1 MSDYILSEKSALLK
15 RTDLF
20 SSLHSHELQVVA
32 RHSEFRFFPE
42 DEMVFRSGDPGGTL
56 YIVRAGEVLISK
68 KEPFGPVIDIARF
81 IEGNCFG
88 ELDMFTETERE
99 VSAFATKPAEL
110 LVFPSRGI
118 SFTDILKNHP
128 EISARILH
136 KLMTGISRR
145 IRGANTMVKENSPL
159 IRELKKQVYR
169 DKLTGIYNST
179 YLMEKIRKLS
189 SSGGEKFALII
200 SKPDNFKELN
210 DLFGHDAGDQVI
222 RIMARRLKEFVG
234 DESRIVRY
242 KGNALAVLLPSVSR
256 EEAYGKA
263 VEMQSYI
270 GSMDLNEISGAD
282 DFRLTAS
289 LGVSLFPDHFND
301 PDELVRVTHELPLI
315 GRQRGG
321 NKVLFPEDFHD

>member
-15 RTDLF
+15 RTVLF
-20 SSLHSHELQVVA
+20 SSLHSHELQVIA

-42 DEMVFRSGDPGGTL
+42 DDMIFRSGDPGDTL

-110 LVFPSRGI
+110 LVFPARGI
-118 SFTDILKNHP
+118 AFTDVLKNHP

-145 IRGANTMVKENSPL
+145 IRGANSMVKDNSPL
-159 IRELKKQVYR
+159 IRELKKQVYK

-179 YLMEKIRKLS
+179 YLMERIRKLS
-189 SSGGEKFALII
+189 SQGDEPFALII

-210 DLFGHDAGDQVI
+210 DEYGHEAGDTAI
-222 RIMARRLKEFVG
+222 RIMARDLKDFIG
-234 DESRIVRY
+234 DEESIVRY
-242 KGNALAVLLPSVSR
+242 RGNAMAVILPSASR
-256 EEAYGKA
+256 DEACQKA
-263 VEMQSYI
+263 LEIQNFINNLDLGEMSRKK
-270 GSMDLNEISGAD
+270 E
-282 DFRLTAS
+282 FRMTAS

-301 PDELVRVTHELPLI
+301 PEEFVRVTHELPLA
-315 GRQRGG
+315 GRKKGG
-321 NKVLFPEDFHD
+321 NRVLFPEDLDD